1 MKISYPVFKSLV
13 ALSLGTLGVCM
24 SEFSIMGILPE
35 VAHSLSVSIP
45 DAGHFISAYALGV
58 CVGAPLTVLM
68 ARSRPLRS
76 ILLALMLVFIAGNTL
91 TALAPNAS
99 MMLAA
104 RFIAG
109 MPHGAYFGVAS
120 IVADKLAGRA
130 FSVLAVS
137 IVVSGAT
144 IANLVGVPGA
154 TLVTRILS
162 WRVAYGIVAGVGL
175 LVIIGVRAWV
185 PQLPGL
191 KDTGFRGQFRFLKF
205 PAPWLIFLAIVL
217 GNGGMFCWYSY
228 ISPFMGKVA
237 GIDSVHMTLV
247 MALAGLGMV
256 LGNALSGRLS
266 IRFPPTCIA
275 EGMLAVMGTG
285 PAAGLLF
292 GTAYSNSAG
301 SDVHLHR
308 LPVRR
313 FSPAADAFAAKRQRR
328 GNARRRPGAGGFQYR
343 QCHRGLLRRALHCR
357 RARLRQYGP
366 DRSAARRR
374 GFSAASGIRPQIR
387 LPHSGRLNRFI

>member
-1 MKISYPVFKSLV
+1 M
-13 ALSLGTLGVCM
+13 
-24 SEFSIMGILPE
+24 
-35 VAHSLSVSIP
+35 
-45 DAGHFISAYALGV
+45 
-58 CVGAPLTVLM
+58 CVGAPLTVLV

-154 TLVTRILS
+154 TLVTQILS

-266 IRFPPTCIA
+266 IRFPPTGIA
-275 EGMLAVMGTG
+275 EGMLAVMGTALLLVFFSG
-285 PAAGLLF
+285 QHAAAALALMFICTACLFGVSAPQQMLLLQNAKDGEMLGAALAQVGFNIGNAIGAYCGGLSIAAGH
-292 GTAYSNSAG
+292 GYGSTALIGA
-301 SDVHLHR
+301 L
-308 LPVRR
+308 
-313 FSPAADAFAAKRQRR
+313 FAAA
-328 GNARRRPGAGGFQYR
+328 GFLLLLGYARK
-343 QCHRGLLRRALHCR
+343 
-357 RARLRQYGP
+357 YGSP
-366 DRSAARRR
+366 ILGD
-374 GFSAASGIRPQIR
+374 
-387 LPHSGRLNRFI
+387 